1 MLTSASSRQ
10 LRALLPHA
18 DKQASSLLFNT
29 SRAVPCCNIKYAAR
43 AAAISTSSGIIDS
56 ELKTPTGFSAVL
68 HPVLKP
74 PPLQVVAAKGNRVRF
89 SNGQEI
95 EDTTSGA
102 AVACIGYDSERVK
115 NAMIRQI
122 DKFSYS
128 NSMFYGHPIGEELAT
143 ELVTSTK
150 GEMSTAYIMCSG
162 KLFMESVISSNSL

>member
-1 MLTSASSRQ
+1 MLTSTSSRQ
-10 LRALLPHA
+10 LGALLLHA
-18 DKQASSLLFNT
+18 GKPALSLLFNI
-29 SRAVPCCNIKYAAR
+29 SRAVPCCSIRYAAR
-43 AAAISTSSGIIDS
+43 AAAISTSSATS
-56 ELKTPTGFSAVL
+56 ELEIPTGFSAVL

-74 PPLQVVAAKGNRVRF
+74 PPLQVVAAKGNKVRF

-162 KLFMESVISSNSL
+162 KSLMES